1 MAWTWAHCS
10 MVSLTMSAESGD
22 GVLSARSRANLNEAF
37 ERPTSSRAL
46 WVVVESTKMASRGGS
61 GKSQLWWRKLETRT
75 SRYESSVAVWASSG
89 CLRDATAA
97 QVADGSDRS
106 TGGSRARWEW
116 CTALAAARGGGG
128 GIFDV
133 VYTLWGREGGAV
145 RRPALYLVCARAEAC
160 TASTAECLFCPT
172 LPRECGIHELVSR
185 RRQG

>member
-1 MAWTWAHCS
+1 

-22 GVLSARSRANLNEAF
+22 GVLSARSRANLKEAF